1 MCTVPGMCATGIY
14 PTNGPDTVSYLA
26 NHTPFDLLLVED
38 AAMLEAVL
46 AGRKPREAFPS
57 VKKIVLM
64 APGSEASQ
72 NCYSN

>member
-1 MCTVPGMCATGIY
+1 M
-14 PTNGPDTVSYLA
+14 SYLA

-72 NCYSN
+72 NCYSNEIIYFAHSNKRNQV